1 MHSSLPRLVQ
11 HWCINQGTRSPVYHH
26 VPVSHPAGLPVIGST
41 SVCRG
46 NLYPKS
52 PTVSAFEKA
61 TAMGLKLH
69 TELEAS
75 QAQIAFVGRVGS
87 DFSEYGLKYSHM
99 GVVVKNHP
107 KGKWI
112 FSHLLNHCGS
122 SESALYDEGL
132 ITFFMDAPFAY
143 EAIIIIPSKAMQTAM
158 QRKLENGWGER
169 FHEAKYN
176 TIANPFSTRY
186 QNSNQWLLELI
197 AASNSL
203 YSVND
208 RNAAQQLLKQTRFN
222 PDYVQ
227 ISGGKRLGAS
237 LFKRN
242 IYFDDHSE
250 QTQQSERYPLVTVR
264 SVARYLRLTDV
275 AQTVKEIRLEATDMN
290 LLKAQN
296 NSVPAVISNIAV
308 RDDELIPNSKIKQNQ
323 DVLEFWTKV
332 RD

>member
-1 MHSSLPRLVQ
+1 MPRLV
-11 HWCINQGTRSPVYHH
+11 ILL
-26 VPVSHPAGLPVIGST
+26 VSLFLASSLFAGETCTQNP
-41 SVCRG
+41 
-46 NLYPKS
+46 

-69 TELEAS
+69 AELEAS
-75 QAQIAFVGRVGS
+75 QAQVAFVGRVGS
-87 DFSEYGLKYSHM
+87 DLSEYGLKYSHM
-99 GVVVKNHP
+99 GVVVKNRP

-112 FSHLLNHCGS
+112 FTHLLNHCGS

-132 ITFFMDAPFAY
+132 ITFFMDDPFAY

-158 QRKLENGWGER
+158 QRKLERGWGER

-176 TIANPFSTRY
+176 TIANPFSIRY

-203 YSVND
+203 FYSANN
-208 RNAAQQLLKQTRFN
+208 RHAAQQVLKQTRFN
-222 PDYVQ
+222 PDYVM

-242 IYFDDHSE
+242 IHFDDHSE
-250 QTQQSERYPLVTVR
+250 QVQQSDRYPLVTVR

-275 AQTVKEIRLEATDMN
+275 VQTIKEIRLKAADMN
-290 LLKAQN
+290 LLKAQK
-296 NSVPAVISNIAV
+296 NSVPAVLNDIAI
-308 RDDELIPNSKIKQNQ
+308 RDDELTPNSKRKQNQ